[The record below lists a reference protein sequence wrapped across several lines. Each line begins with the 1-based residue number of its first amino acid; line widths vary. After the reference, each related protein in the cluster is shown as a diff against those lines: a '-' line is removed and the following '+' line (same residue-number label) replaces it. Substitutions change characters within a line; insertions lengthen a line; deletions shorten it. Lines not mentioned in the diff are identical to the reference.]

1 MERINHTNI
10 YLFYIVCPDGE
21 GLQSFG
27 DLVFFA
33 KVVFSV
39 CIRTSIVA
47 LNSQARFS
55 SGTVYKL
62 SFFFWHNILGIGD

>member
-10 YLFYIVCPDGE
+10 YLFYIVCPDVE

-39 CIRTSIVA
+39 CIRTPIAA
-47 LNSQARFS
+47 LSSQARFS
-55 SGTVYKL
+55 SGTVNKL
-62 SFFFWHNILGIGD
+62 SVSFWHFLGIGD